1 MQNDI
6 NTIFDLVAKNKVD
19 RITIEQLSENN
30 DLKEFVE
37 IYIMKGERKVSF
49 CVSIY
54 DFSFGRIE
62 AETYLIDKIRQALF
76 I

>member
-62 AETYLIDKIRQALF
+62 AETYLIDKTRQALF